1 MGKIINIGSLNLDHV
16 YQVDHFVLPGET
28 TSALSYAVNVGGKG
42 LNQSI
47 ALAKAGA
54 QVWHGGMLGTDGG
67 MLSRALEEAGVDV
80 SWLRA
85 LPESCGHAVIQVNS
99 QGQNCI
105 LLHGGTNRMLTREY
119 VDQLLACA
127 QPEDVV
133 LVQNETNLVDYI
145 IERAAGLG
153 LRVAMNAAPMGPE
166 VCGYPLELLSWLV
179 VNEVEGAQLTGVED
193 PTQVMERLT
202 ARYPNTAIV
211 LTLGGDGVWYRDKDT
226 QVRMGVCRI
235 PHIVDTT
242 AAGDT
247 FLGYFLAGT
256 VGGAA
261 VEDAL
266 ERATAASALAIG
278 RAGAAESIPALEEVQ
293 AALADGIC
301 QVPRLEAPAF

>member
-133 LVQNETNLVDYI
+133 LVQNETNLVD
-145 IERAAGLG
+145 
-153 LRVAMNAAPMGPE
+153 
-166 VCGYPLELLSWLV
+166 
-179 VNEVEGAQLTGVED
+179 
-193 PTQVMERLT
+193 
-202 ARYPNTAIV
+202 
-211 LTLGGDGVWYRDKDT
+211 
-226 QVRMGVCRI
+226 
-235 PHIVDTT
+235 
-242 AAGDT
+242 
-247 FLGYFLAGT
+247 
-256 VGGAA
+256 
-261 VEDAL
+261 
-266 ERATAASALAIG
+266 
-278 RAGAAESIPALEEVQ
+278 
-293 AALADGIC
+293 
-301 QVPRLEAPAF
+301 